1 MKEGEGK
8 KDSLETAPPTSLSLR
23 SLSFPFLLF
32 DIRFPLSL
40 SSSLSLSPSLSSS
53 VPPRRF
59 RMDKKKR
66 APKEEQTT
74 KKKNIT

>member
-40 SSSLSLSPSLSSS
+40 SSSLSLSLPLFLCS
-53 VPPRRF
+53 PTPF
-59 RMDKKKR
+59 PDG
-66 APKEEQTT
+66 
-74 KKKNIT
+74 

>member
-59 RMDKKKR
+59 RMDKKN
-66 APKEEQTT
+66 APQKKSRQP

>member
-32 DIRFPLSL
+32 DIRFPALPL
-40 SSSLSLSPSLSSS
+40 FLSLSLSLPLFLC
-53 VPPRRF
+53 PPTPF
-59 RMDKKKR
+59 PDG
-66 APKEEQTT
+66 
-74 KKKNIT
+74 